1 MSNILIIN
9 SETFFTQP
17 DNTLRRAFQFVGV
30 DAEFTVKD
38 LKPRN
43 VGGNRSEIDPGVNE
57 YLEDYFRFHNQ
68 ELYELTGVN
77 YGW

>member
-1 MSNILIIN
+1 MSNILVIN
-9 SETFFTQP
+9 SEALFSEP
-17 DNTLRRAFQFVGV
+17 DNTFRRVFQFVGV
-30 DAEFTVKD
+30 DTEFSIND

-43 VGGNRSEIDPGVNE
+43 IGSNRTEIDPGVYE

-68 ELYELTGVN
+68 ELYELIGEY